1 MLGRLLAGVLIGAAA
16 IPAPAVA
23 GPLDATPSPSQPATK
38 SQPATTGQPA
48 AKGQPA
54 ASSQPATK
62 SQPAAQGTGAKTI
75 TLVTGDQVRLTPA
88 GGKAAVAIT
97 PAPGRERITF
107 HTFEN
112 DGGLRIVPGDV
123 IPLLD
128 AGRIDA
134 ELFDVEHLL
143 AEGYGDADSAT
154 LPLIVTGA
162 AADQRVMSTMS
173 SIAPAKTELAAWWQR
188 QASARTTG
196 RTIFLDGKVKAV
208 LDRSTAQI
216 GAPTAWQQGLDGR
229 GVKVAVLDTGVDA
242 THPDLAGKIAAAANF
257 STSPDTVDR
266 FGHGTHVA
274 ATVAGTGAATT
285 TGTKRKGV
293 AYGADLLIGKVLGD
307 DGYGQE
313 SDIIAGMRWAVAQG
327 AKVVNMS
334 LGGGATDGLDPM
346 SLAVD
351 EISASSGALFVVAA
365 GNDGGEST
373 VGTPGAA
380 PAALTVGAV
389 DRDDKLAGFSS
400 RGPRLGDM
408 GLKPE
413 ITAPGV
419 GIVAA
424 RAEGTAMG
432 DVVDDNYTAASGTS
446 MATPHVA
453 GAAAILVQQ
462 HPDWSAP
469 QIKEAL
475 ISTARTATDVNVYGQ
490 GAGRTDLGRAT
501 TQQVV
506 GTGILDF
513 GQSDKR
519 TGTITYRNYGAAPTT
534 LTLARKGQ
542 ITLDKAQ
549 VTVPAHGTANVTATV
564 DTRTP
569 GIFSGWITATATGVS
584 VTTAVG
590 AVVNGPIHQLT
601 VKAIGPDG
609 KPALVPALELRGDD
623 SRFDTLASQG
633 GQATYDLQEG
643 SYIVDAT
650 IESSTSQPQNEQS
663 WFVALPEVKVTGDMT
678 VVLDARKTKP
688 IVIETPKPSE
698 QRAILN
704 YYYHRETA
712 TGRRLSHGVMH
723 FSAVEKVNVAA
734 TKPVTEGSFEF
745 SSRWQLVAPLV
756 RTNQAIDANLLGL
769 SPSFDGTRRYPLVK
783 EGTKDLR
790 GKAVVVQG
798 SWEKDESEQVAAAAE
813 AGAQAVLLI
822 RPADF
827 TTWTVFDPTIE
838 ERLPIVT
845 LVLKDDEGQRLLK
858 KLPSTL
864 DLTLTPSSPYLYDVL
879 QVSAGRIPEQIVHKV
894 TTANSKRI
902 TTTYADNGGFGWV
915 REQRYGWRPWQ
926 DYTLDESRP
935 VRTPS
940 VREEWV
946 TTGDTTWQHQVHD
959 AYPTMM
965 LGGALQGGFFDE
977 PRSFKP
983 GTASES
989 WAAPVVRPA
998 DLGTTRTGDVLNLHV
1013 GLFVDRDGHVQAAKP
1028 SDTVTATLERNG
1040 TKLADLP
1047 TGTAD
1052 VVTGKEPA
1060 SYRLTV
1066 TTARSNEDWRL
1077 ATRTQSVWGFSSA
1090 QGKPPHLLGIG
1101 YEPGVLGVMLK
1112 PSAKLARLEVEFS
1125 TDGGAK
1131 WRQAVMLGTTALV
1144 TPGRTPVSLRVT
1156 AKDISGNTLTQ
1167 TVIDAYGR

>member
-23 GPLDATPSPSQPATK
+23 GPLDAAPATGK
-38 SQPATTGQPA
+38 DVAPATDKPA
-48 AKGQPA
+48 PA
-54 ASSQPATK
+54 
-62 SQPAAQGTGAKTI
+62 GTI
-75 TLVTGDQVRLTPA
+75 TLVTGDQVRVTPA
-88 GGKAAVAIT
+88 GGKAAVAVT

-107 HTFEN
+107 HTFEG
-112 DGGLRIVPGDV
+112 DGGLRVVPADA
-123 IPLLD
+123 IPLLQ
-128 AGRIDA
+128 AGRVDA

-154 LPLIVTGA
+154 LPLIVRSASATARTGGLGFTP
-162 AADQRVMSTMS
+162 VE
-173 SIAPAKTELAAWWQR
+173 PAKTELAAWWQR
-188 QASARTTG
+188 EGTARSTG
-196 RTIFLDGKVKAV
+196 RTIYLDGKVRAV

-242 THPDLAGKIAAAANF
+242 THPDLAGKIAEAANF

-274 ATVAGTGAATT
+274 ATVAGTGAASNSS
-285 TGTKRKGV
+285 RKGV

-313 SDIIAGMRWAVAQG
+313 SEIIAGMQWAVAAG

-351 EISASSGALFVVAA
+351 ELSESSGALFVVAA

-380 PAALTVGAV
+380 ADALTVGAV
-389 DRDDKLAGFSS
+389 DRDDKLAEFSS

-419 GIVAA
+419 DIVAA
-424 RAEGTAMG
+424 RAKDTAMG
-432 DVVDDNYTAASGTS
+432 TVVDDYYTAASGTS

-453 GAAAILVQQ
+453 GAAAILAQQ
-462 HPDWSAP
+462 HPDWSGP
-469 QIKEAL
+469 QLKEAL
-475 ISTARTATDVNVYGQ
+475 VSTAKTGSDVTVYGQ
-490 GAGRTDLGRAT
+490 GAGRTDLARAT
-501 TQQVV
+501 TQKVV

-513 GQSDKR
+513 REQPAEPK
-519 TGTITYRNYGAAPTT
+519 TITYRNYGSTPVG
-534 LTLARKGQ
+534 LSLAVPAKVK
-542 ITLDKAQ
+542 ISATK
-549 VTVPAHGTANVTATV
+549 VTVPANGTATVTATV
-564 DTRTP
+564 DTTTP
-569 GIFSGWITATATGVS
+569 GQVSGWITATAAGVS

-590 AVVNGPIHQLT
+590 AVVNGPIHRLT

-623 SRFDTLASQG
+623 SRFDTLTSQG
-633 GQATYDLQEG
+633 GQATYELQEG

-650 IESSTSQPQNEQS
+650 LESSTSRPQDEQA

-688 IVIETPKPSE
+688 IVIKTPKPSE
-698 QRAILN
+698 QRAVLN
-704 YYYHRETA
+704 YYYYRETA
-712 TGRRLSHGVMH
+712 TGRKLSHGVMH

-734 TKPVTEGSFEF
+734 TKKVTEGTFEF

-769 SPSFDGTRRYPLVK
+769 SPYFDGTRHYPLVK
-783 EGTKDLR
+783 WGTKNVR
-790 GKAVVVQG
+790 GKAVVVSG
-798 SWEKDESEQVAAAAE
+798 SWEQDESEQVRAAAE
-813 AGAQAVLLI
+813 AGAAAVLLI

-845 LVLKDDEGQRLLK
+845 LVLKYDEGQRLLT
-858 KLPSTL
+858 KLSSTL

-879 QVSAGRIPEQIVHKV
+879 QVSSGSIPDQIVYQV
-894 TTANSKRI
+894 TTANSARI
-902 TTTYADNGGFGWV
+902 TTTYADNGGFDWV

-940 VREEWV
+940 TREEWV

-959 AYPTMM
+959 AYPLMM
-965 LGGALQGGFFDE
+965 LGGALQGGFYDE
-977 PRSFKP
+977 PRRFRA
-983 GTASES
+983 GTSRES

-998 DLGTTRTGDVLNLHV
+998 DLGSTRTGDVLNLSV
-1013 GLFVDRDGHVQAAKP
+1013 GMFVDGSGHVQAAKP
-1028 SDTVTATLERNG
+1028 SDTVSATLARNG
-1040 TKLADLP
+1040 TTIAELP

-1052 VVTGKEPA
+1052 VTTTPGQA

-1066 TTARSNEDWRL
+1066 TTARGGDDW
-1077 ATRTQSVWGFSSA
+1077 AFGTRTESVWGFSSA
-1090 QGKPPHLLGIG
+1090 QGKQPHLLGIG
-1101 YEPGVLGVMLK
+1101 YEPGPLGVTLK
-1112 PSAKLARLEVEFS
+1112 PTAKLASLKVEFS
-1125 TDGGAK
+1125 ADGGAK
-1131 WRQAVMLGTTALV
+1131 WRQAAVVGTTALV

-1156 AKDISGNTLTQ
+1156 ARDTGGNTLTQ
-1167 TVIDAYGR
+1167 TVIDAWGR